1 MGLYICNVP
10 ANSALKTLHDALKR
24 EAFDGAYYVH
34 GEDDFQKDDAVK
46 QLVDAGIEPAMRDFN
61 MEVLRAQEADAKS
74 LDAAL
79 SALPMLADRR
89 IVVIRDVSLL
99 KKEARKVLDRYLE
112 KPSPDILVI
121 LVEAPG
127 GKTDKDLAKNATP
140 LEFENLSADRIPRW
154 ISHYASTHFHAKVAP
169 AAADLL
175 QIAVGTDLHQ
185 LVSELD
191 KLASFANGR
200 EITEEDVAAVVGVR
214 RGETMADFLDQ
225 VAQRNVSK
233 ALELLPVILG
243 QPKVSAVQLIMA
255 LTVQTIALA
264 WGKARLKE
272 GLSQSRLQGEYFGFL
287 KQAGGAY
294 TGRPWGSAASM
305 WALAADRWSNSSLDH
320 ALDALLEADRM
331 LKETRISSEEQ
342 IMATLVLSMCVEEE
356 RVAA

>member
-1 MGLYICNVP
+1 VS
-10 ANSALKTLHDALKR
+10 ANTALKTLRDAVKR
-24 EAFDGAYYVH
+24 GTFDGAYYVH

-61 MEVLRAQEADAKS
+61 MEVLRAQETDAKS

-89 IVVIRDVSLL
+89 IVVIRDASSLR
-99 KKEARKVLDRYLE
+99 KDARKVLDRYLE

-121 LVEAPG
+121 LVEASD
-127 GKTDKDLAKNATP
+127 GKTDRELVRNATP
-140 LEFENLSADRIPRW
+140 LEFENLSADRIPKW
-154 ISHYASTHFHAKVAP
+154 ISHYASAHFGAKISS

-225 VAQRNVSK
+225 IAQRNVSK
-233 ALELLPVILG
+233 ALELLPLILS

-272 GLSQSRLQGEYFGFL
+272 GLSQSRLQGEYFDFL
-287 KQAGGAY
+287 KQVRSAY
-294 TGRPWGSAASM
+294 TGRPWGSAASA
-305 WALAADRWSNSSLDH
+305 WALAADRWSSHSIDH

-342 IMATLVLSMCVEEE
+342 VMATLILSMCVEEE